1 MKDIKGSILVIDD
14 NEINRKYVKT
24 VLRNLDRTVH
34 LAEDGFRGLEI
45 AQSNA
50 IDLALID
57 IQMPRMDGF
66 ECHDRLRKEL
76 GYEIP
81 ILAITAFSE
90 SNARDK
96 FIRYG
101 FNDYIA
107 KPVKPDV
114 LKNIVQYWLVE
125 LNEKASL
132 NREENHADYDF
143 KIIEEL
149 KRYAKPDELLE
160 LYNEFIEE
168 TKISYQKLLFLQSAD
183 DRTEILSILHVIKG
197 NAGSL
202 GFAKLS
208 EVVVQLE
215 SDLKNE
221 IDISL
226 SERINEIADY
236 SSNIFSDYTRQL
248 NLNL

>member
-24 VLRNLDRTVH
+24 VLRNLYRTVH
-34 LAEDGFRGLEI
+34 LAEDGFKGLEI
-45 AQSNA
+45 AHSQA

-57 IQMPRMDGF
+57 IQMPKMDGF
-66 ECHDRLRKEL
+66 ECHDKIRKAL
-76 GYEIP
+76 GFKIP
-81 ILAITAFSE
+81 ILAITAFSD
-90 SNARDK
+90 SKSRDK

-107 KPVKPDV
+107 KPIKPDV
-114 LKNIVQYWLVE
+114 LKNTVQYWLDE

-132 NREENHADYDF
+132 DEEEIHADFDF

-149 KRYAKPDELLE
+149 KRYAQPDELLE
-160 LYNEFIEE
+160 LYNEFVEE
-168 TKISYQKLLFLQSAD
+168 TKTLNQKLLFLQSAD
-183 DRTEILSILHVIKG
+183 DHTEILSILHVIKG

-215 SDLKNE
+215 SDVKNE

-226 SERINEIADY
+226 AERINEIADY
-236 SSNIFSDYTRQL
+236 SSNIFSDYTGQL

>member
-34 LAEDGFRGLEI
+34 LAEDGFKGLEI
-45 AQSNA
+45 AHAQA

-57 IQMPRMDGF
+57 IQMPKMDGF
-66 ECHDRLRKEL
+66 ECHDRIRKAL
-76 GYEIP
+76 GFEIP
-81 ILAITAFSE
+81 ILAITAFSD
-90 SNARDK
+90 SKARDK

-114 LKNIVQYWLVE
+114 LKNTVQYWLDE

-132 NREENHADYDF
+132 NEEETHADFDF

-149 KRYAKPDELLE
+149 KKYAQPDELLE
-160 LYNEFIEE
+160 LYNEFVEE
-168 TKISYQKLLFLQSAD
+168 TKTLNEKLLFLQSAD
-183 DRTEILSILHVIKG
+183 DHTEILSILHVIKG

-226 SERINEIADY
+226 AERINEIADY

>member
-168 TKISYQKLLFLQSAD
+168 TKISYQKLLFLQSPD